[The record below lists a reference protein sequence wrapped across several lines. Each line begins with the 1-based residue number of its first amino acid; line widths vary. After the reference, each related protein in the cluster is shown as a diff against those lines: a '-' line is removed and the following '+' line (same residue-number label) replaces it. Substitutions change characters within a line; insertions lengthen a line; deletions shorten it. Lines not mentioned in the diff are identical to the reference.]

1 MSKDKMRRQDLS
13 RQDLSRR
20 DLLRQDLRRY
30 GLMAAV
36 GLMALSPLA
45 ALSQATQAGKG
56 VPNAMQGFSQNQG
69 KPIQIEAATLEVH
82 DKEKQKFATFEGDVH
97 VIQGDTDM
105 RCKTLVVY
113 YDDDATPAR
122 KAAVRPA
129 QPSQSGAP
137 PQQQQQQIKR
147 LDAKGGVIITQK
159 DQIAT
164 GESGVYELRTSLM
177 TLVGNV
183 VLTKGGDVIRGDRLW
198 VNMNTGVSRVESA
211 NTGQGVRAVF
221 NPSSAHDTLGGAPD
235 TSKPSPG
242 RPPRPN

>member
-1 MSKDKMRRQDLS
+1 MSKSQMRHQV
-13 RQDLSRR
+13 
-20 DLLRQDLRRY
+20 LL
-30 GLMAAV
+30 AVV
-36 GLMALSPLA
+36 GLMTLSPVA
-45 ALSQATQAGKG
+45 VQGQSTGAGKS

-82 DKEKQKFATFEGDVH
+82 DKEKQKYATFEGDVH

-105 RCKTLVVY
+105 RCRTLVVY
-113 YDDDATPAR
+113 YDDDATAAR
-122 KAAVRPA
+122 KSAARPSPPQ
-129 QPSQSGAP
+129 QPGAP
-137 PQQQQQQIKR
+137 PQQQQQQQQQIKR

-164 GESGVYELRTSLM
+164 GDSGVYELRTSLM

-183 VLTKGGDVIRGDRLW
+183 VLTKGGDVIKGDRLW

-221 NPSSAHDTLGGAPD
+221 NPSAAHDAMGGLPD
-235 TSKPSPG
+235 PSKPAPG
-242 RPPRPN
+242 RPTRPN

>member
-1 MSKDKMRRQDLS
+1 MSRIRMRRL
-13 RQDLSRR
+13 
-20 DLLRQDLRRY
+20 

-45 ALSQATQAGKG
+45 VQAQSTQAGRS
-56 VPNAMQGFSQNQG
+56 VPNAAQGFSQNQG

-82 DKEKQKFATFEGDVH
+82 DKEKQKYATFEGDVH

-113 YDDDATPAR
+113 YDDDTTAAR
-122 KAAVRPA
+122 KGASRPG
-129 QPSQSGAP
+129 QPSQQPGAP
-137 PQQQQQQIKR
+137 PQQQQQIKR

-159 DQIAT
+159 DQVAT

-211 NTGQGVRAVF
+211 NTGKGVSAVF
-221 NPSSAHDTLGGAPD
+221 NPSAAHDAIGAPD
-235 TSKPSPG
+235 ASKSPPG
-242 RPPRPN
+242 RPTRPN

>member
-1 MSKDKMRRQDLS
+1 MSRNKMRRH
-13 RQDLSRR
+13 
-20 DLLRQDLRRY
+20 
-30 GLMAAV
+30 GLMAVV
-36 GLMALSPLA
+36 GLLALSPLA
-45 ALSQATQAGKG
+45 VQGQSQPTPAGKG
-56 VPNAMQGFSQNQG
+56 VPNAVQGFSQNQG
-69 KPIQIEAATLEVH
+69 KPIKIEAATLEVH

-129 QPSQSGAP
+129 QQSQSGAP

-221 NPSSAHDTLGGAPD
+221 NPSAAHDVLGAPD

>member
-1 MSKDKMRRQDLS
+1 MSRHKIRRC
-13 RQDLSRR
+13 
-20 DLLRQDLRRY
+20 

-36 GLMALSPLA
+36 GLTALSTLA
-45 ALSQATQAGKG
+45 AQAQPTQAGRG

-69 KPIQIEAATLEVH
+69 KPIKIEAATLEVH

-97 VIQGDTDM
+97 VTQGDTDM

-113 YDDDATPAR
+113 YDDDPAPAR

-129 QPSQSGAP
+129 QPSQQSGAP
-137 PQQQQQQIKR
+137 PPQQPQQIKR

-177 TLVGNV
+177 TLIGNV

-221 NPSSAHDTLGGAPD
+221 NPSAAHDALGAPD

>member
-1 MSKDKMRRQDLS
+1 MSRIRM
-13 RQDLSRR
+13 
-20 DLLRQDLRRY
+20 LRL

-36 GLMALSPLA
+36 GLVALSPLA
-45 ALSQATQAGKG
+45 VQAQPQQAGRS
-56 VPNAMQGFSQNQG
+56 VPNAAQGFSQNQG

-82 DKEKQKFATFEGDVH
+82 DKEKQKYATFEGDVH

-105 RCKTLVVY
+105 RCKTLIVY
-113 YDDDATPAR
+113 YDDDTTAAR
-122 KAAVRPA
+122 KGASRPG
-129 QPSQSGAP
+129 QPGAP
-137 PQQQQQQIKR
+137 PQQQQQQQIKR

-159 DQIAT
+159 DQVAT

-211 NTGQGVRAVF
+211 NTGKGVSAVF
-221 NPSSAHDTLGGAPD
+221 NPSAAHDAMGATD
-235 TSKPSPG
+235 TSRSPPG
-242 RPPRPN
+242 RPARPN

>member
-1 MSKDKMRRQDLS
+1 MSRNKMRRQG
-13 RQDLSRR
+13 
-20 DLLRQDLRRY
+20 LLCQDLRRH
-30 GLMAAV
+30 GLMAVV
-36 GLMALSPLA
+36 GLMTLSPLA
-45 ALSQATQAGKG
+45 AQTQPTQAGKG

-82 DKEKQKFATFEGDVH
+82 EKEKQKFATFEGDVH

-113 YDDDATPAR
+113 YDDDATAAR
-122 KAAVRPA
+122 KGAARPA
-129 QPSQSGAP
+129 QQSGAP

-183 VLTKGGDVIRGDRLW
+183 VLTKGGDVIKGDRLW

-221 NPSSAHDTLGGAPD
+221 NPSAAHDTSGGAAD
-235 TSKPSPG
+235 ASKPPPG

>member
-1 MSKDKMRRQDLS
+1 
-13 RQDLSRR
+13 
-20 DLLRQDLRRY
+20 
-30 GLMAAV
+30 MAVV

-45 ALSQATQAGKG
+45 GQAQPAPAGKG

-113 YDDDATPAR
+113 YDDDATAAR
-122 KAAVRPA
+122 KSAARPA
-129 QPSQSGAP
+129 QPSQQSGAPP
-137 PQQQQQQIKR
+137 PQQQQVKR

-159 DQIAT
+159 DQVAT
-164 GESGVYELRTSLM
+164 GDNGVYELRTSMM

-183 VLTKGGDVIRGDRLW
+183 VLTKGADVIKGDRLW

-221 NPSSAHDTLGGAPD
+221 NPSAAHDTLGGAPD

>member
-1 MSKDKMRRQDLS
+1 MSKSQMRHPV
-13 RQDLSRR
+13 
-20 DLLRQDLRRY
+20 LL
-30 GLMAAV
+30 AVV
-36 GLMALSPLA
+36 GLMTLSPVA
-45 ALSQATQAGKG
+45 APAQPAPAGKS

-82 DKEKQKFATFEGDVH
+82 DKEKQKYATFEGDVH
-97 VIQGDTDM
+97 VIQGDTDL

-113 YDDDATPAR
+113 YDDDATAR
-122 KAAVRPA
+122 KSAARAAPPPQ
-129 QPSQSGAP
+129 QPGAP
-137 PQQQQQQIKR
+137 PQQQQQQQQIKR

-164 GESGVYELRTSLM
+164 GDSGVYELRTSLM

-183 VLTKGGDVIRGDRLW
+183 VLTKGGDVIKGDRLW

-221 NPSSAHDTLGGAPD
+221 NPSAAHDAMGGLPD
-235 TSKPSPG
+235 PSKPAPG
-242 RPPRPN
+242 RSSRPN